1 MDRHLQAVCK
11 CLLVLADELCQGA
24 NEVVSILGLLVFHLL
39 LGRTSAFH
47 ADVPVTELAEVVT
60 DMFIGKGC
68 ERSGCAIRSQD
79 CVKRA

>member
-1 MDRHLQAVCK
+1 M
-11 CLLVLADELCQGA
+11 
-24 NEVVSILGLLVFHLL
+24 VSILGLLVFHLL

-68 ERSGCAIRSQD
+68 ERSGCAIRSLFAWLVRSQLAD
-79 CVKRA
+79 LAELRHTKTV